1 MLETALPRR
10 LYLLYAPNSV
20 IAVAGSQPEPL
31 QAVVVVA
38 PCFSKVTL
46 NSARRRRILRW
57 QILLVLRILK
67 QQQSLLGGGICGGVA
82 DSG

>member
-20 IAVAGSQPEPL
+20 IAVAGSQPL